1 MSNSNSHNDSHKEYD
16 DDEDFYVCDY
26 DDWCLIS

>member
-1 MSNSNSHNDSHKEYD
+1 MSSHNDNDSHKEYD
-16 DDEDFYVCDY
+16 DNEDFYICDY